1 MRPRKE
7 TEQSIVMTSK
17 VRSVW
22 CSYLALLLGP
32 LQDPLL
38 NGTLHN
44 QSVDCHL
51 FSLSQTMGSVHCL
64 RTQKTILTQ
73 QYTARIKC
81 TPPNEG
87 IIPNNHLL
95 VNCWV
100 PITVIEYHLYKRNK
114 LLSTT
119 LVPDNKRL
127 LHLSEFRP
135 LTVSVLAGAA
145 TAIVLYFGGVDA
157 LAGAITPGEWF
168 LFITSIEIFW
178 FPLTSIAS
186 FWSQFQLGMS
196 AAERVFALIDAEPR
210 VVQNDRRPVE
220 RLQGRI
226 RFENVDF
233 RYSEKEQVL
242 AQFSLDLQPG
252 ETVALVG
259 HTGAGKSS
267 IGKLVAR
274 FYIGSEHLR
283 CGEIDAAR
291 RELEHAA
298 DIYPPC
304 LFDLGLLH
312 FQQGEH
318 ARAATWLRRGFAAN
332 PYVGQML
339 WAEHE
344 WGGVETPRALRVW
357 LGTNLREAD
366 TATEYVQRYWRLW
379 LTTANALDFGHWL
392 ENEPEVM
399 RERARGLEL
408 DRALLWEHEIEARR
422 RIIAERGEFREG
434 IDDTLS
440 ERLISL
446 RTTSDGAKVQPW
458 MYPEYRDGEPQY

>member
-1 MRPRKE
+1 MQITFIVDQE
-7 TEQSIVMTSK
+7 TTDEK
-17 VRSVW
+17 PEGW
-22 CSYLALLLGP
+22 FHLDEPAEKAAGELADMEERVEAGRMGDKRFGGWLKNFVKRAPAVIDGRVAYGWWLLR
-32 LQDPLL
+32 QDRAEAAR
-38 NGTLHN
+38 NEFRRGVETGTA
-44 QSVDCHL
+44 Q
-51 FSLSQTMGSVHCL
+51 M
-64 RTQKTILTQ
+64 
-73 QYTARIKC
+73 
-81 TPPNEG
+81 PPNYRG
-87 IIPNNHLL
+87 L
-95 VNCWV
+95 VEWIHWENR
-100 PITVIEYHLYKRNK
+100 PF
-114 LLSTT
+114 LSAVAG
-119 LVPDNKRL
+119 LAEAEHALERHAAAAAEFARL
-127 LHLSEFRP
+127 LRWNP
-135 LTVSVLAGAA
+135 
-145 TAIVLYFGGVDA
+145 
-157 LAGAITPGEWF
+157 
-168 LFITSIEIFW
+168 
-178 FPLTSIAS
+178 
-186 FWSQFQLGMS
+186 
-196 AAERVFALIDAEPR
+196 
-210 VVQNDRRPVE
+210 NDN
-220 RLQGRI
+220 QG
-226 RFENVDF
+226 
-233 RYSEKEQVL
+233 
-242 AQFSLDLQPG
+242 
-252 ETVALVG
+252 
-259 HTGAGKSS
+259 
-267 IGKLVAR
+267 AR

-446 RTTSDGAKVQPW
+446 RTTSDGTKVQPW